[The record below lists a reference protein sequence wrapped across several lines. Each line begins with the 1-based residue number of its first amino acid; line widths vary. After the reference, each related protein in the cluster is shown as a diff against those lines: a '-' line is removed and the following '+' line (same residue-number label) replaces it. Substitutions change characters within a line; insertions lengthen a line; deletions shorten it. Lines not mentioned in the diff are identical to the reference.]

1 MYCCG
6 WPRSSSWPSA
16 AGTEALGGRL
26 TCVTAAKNARSRVGT
41 AWAHWSTRAQL
52 ARGWSSWWSGVSL
65 GTNGPLLST
74 RRCPRQPALA
84 PPGHACGWG
93 QSWRVHLSGAQPHFL
108 HLRKESACPPPSG
121 TARTGLRSGTNHKL
135 SAWEVLSHAASAAG
149 GREQNYLTRSES
161 SRLGAGL
168 RPQRPALRAPTEGL
182 PLHGPAGL
190 GPQQVLEKALGLGV
204 P

>member
-1 MYCCG
+1 M
-6 WPRSSSWPSA
+6 
-16 AGTEALGGRL
+16 
-26 TCVTAAKNARSRVGT
+26 GT

-65 GTNGPLLST
+65 GTRPAPKHPPLPSACPSSPRT
-74 RRCPRQPALA
+74 RVRP
-84 PPGHACGWG
+84 G
-93 QSWRVHLSGAQPHFL
+93 QSWRVRLRGAQPHFL

-121 TARTGLRSGTNHKL
+121 AARTGLRSGTNRKL
-135 SAWEVLSHAASAAG
+135 SAREVLSHAASAAG
-149 GREQNYLTRSES
+149 GHEQNYLARSES

-182 PLHGPAGL
+182 PLHSPAGL

-204 P
+204 PQGLQAAGGPHGDVPERPLRCGL

>member
-1 MYCCG
+1 M
-6 WPRSSSWPSA
+6 
-16 AGTEALGGRL
+16 
-26 TCVTAAKNARSRVGT
+26 
-41 AWAHWSTRAQL
+41 
-52 ARGWSSWWSGVSL
+52 
-65 GTNGPLLST
+65 
-74 RRCPRQPALA
+74 
-84 PPGHACGWG
+84 PPT
-93 QSWRVHLSGAQPHFL
+93 
-108 HLRKESACPPPSG
+108 LR

-135 SAWEVLSHAASAAG
+135 RAREVLSHAASAAG

-168 RPQRPALRAPTEGL
+168 RPQQPALRAPTEGL